1 MRIYWQYS
9 KIRVQSIILD
19 HPSTIQNV
27 QQVKTKLL
35 SRQPWLSVTMAT
47 PFWIHTTREHT
58 HVYNVSACVLLL
70 VCVIMATPSWTC
82 AWCALVSVCDE
93 PCLYLRVKTVTHATN
108 CFTCVIIVYSVVLP
122 FLMMRVKILS
132 FYLFLTNFKTEVLN
146 SIVF

>member
-1 MRIYWQYS
+1 MAILENTCSINHFRSSINNSERSTS
-9 KIRVQSIILD
+9 KNKTVIAATLTLSHNGNTLLNTHYTWTHTRV
-19 HPSTIQNV
+19 H
-27 QQVKTKLL
+27 
-35 SRQPWLSVTMAT
+35 
-47 PFWIHTTREHT
+47 
-58 HVYNVSACVLLL
+58 VSACVLLL

-122 FLMMRVKILS
+122 FLMIRVKILS
-132 FYLFLTNFKTEVLN
+132 FYLFLTNFKKTEVLN